1 VGHINSTA
9 VASDLYKLHLLPIL
23 TESSRWSQLGKFE
36 GWRVRVMRRMRHSDE
51 APAEEICRPVFEAHD
66 LGWAMQVAP
75 IPSLVHPDSQPLHH
89 PIKYGRHL
97 LSKVLS
103 NFELHPNEA
112 AAAI

>member
-1 VGHINSTA
+1 MLKVYTNGLYTPTPHRVINADPTRCRVS
-9 VASDLYKLHLLPIL
+9 LPFFY
-23 TESSRWSQLGKFE
+23 ES
-36 GWRVRVMRRMRHSDE
+36 
-51 APAEEICRPVFEAHD
+51 AFEAE
-66 LGWAMQVAP
+66 VAP